1 MEKVRAKFTVQS
13 VEKFGYGGEKAKLTA
28 VYSGTP
34 EDNQFAK
41 ATPSGAIEI
50 HIDNPA
56 AQGFL
61 QPGKN
66 FYVDF
71 SPAE

>member
-1 MEKVRAKFTVQS
+1 MNKVRAKFSVTS
-13 VEKFGYGGEKAKLTA
+13 VETFSYGGERAKLSA

-50 HIDNPA
+50 TIDNPA

-61 QPGKN
+61 VPGKN